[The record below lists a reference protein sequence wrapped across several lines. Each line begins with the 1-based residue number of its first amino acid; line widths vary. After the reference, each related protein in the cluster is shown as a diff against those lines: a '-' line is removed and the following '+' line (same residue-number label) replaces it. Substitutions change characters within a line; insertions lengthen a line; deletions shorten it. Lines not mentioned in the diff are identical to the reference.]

1 MARRKR
7 RQFSPDFK
15 AEAVR
20 LVEAGNRPLSVVAR
34 DLDLDPKSLR
44 QWQAERQAEANP
56 SPTGP
61 LTSAEREELV
71 RLRRDN
77 RRLQMERDILKKAA
91 AFFARENE

>member
-20 LVEAGNRPLSVVAR
+20 LVEAGDRPLSVVAR

>member
-20 LVEAGNRPLSVVAR
+20 LVEAGGRPLSVVAR

-44 QWQAERQAEANP
+44 QWKAEHQAEANP
-56 SPTGP
+56 SPSGP
-61 LTSAEREELV
+61 LTSAEREELM
-71 RLRRDN
+71 RLRREN

-91 AFFARENE
+91 AFFARESE